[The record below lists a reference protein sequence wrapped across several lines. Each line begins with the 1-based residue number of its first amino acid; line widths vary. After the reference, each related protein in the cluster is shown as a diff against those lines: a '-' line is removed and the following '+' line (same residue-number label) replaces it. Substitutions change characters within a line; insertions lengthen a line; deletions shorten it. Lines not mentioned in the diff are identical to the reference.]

1 MHPPPYPPIPY
12 SLCKLSGL
20 YNEPTPLPSA
30 AALQMKWM
38 PLPRPVSTG
47 NCREVRWG
55 EARWGAAAWGR
66 LPRGARSPVAIRLK
80 YLHVAYLVR
89 IIRSLI
95 VTDSLRM
102 RPVVVHVL
110 LLLFMCCCCCSWC
123 CCCSLLSTL
132 GFFIAY
138 STYLLAK
145 QVAQSTV
152 RTAPI
157 TPTAHRRP
165 LATEPRSTTAT
176 VAAAAAL

>member
-1 MHPPPYPPIPY
+1 MR
-12 SLCKLSGL
+12 L
-20 YNEPTPLPSA
+20 
-30 AALQMKWM
+30 
-38 PLPRPVSTG
+38 
-47 NCREVRWG
+47 
-55 EARWGAAAWGR
+55 GAAAWGR

-110 LLLFMCCCCCSWC
+110 LLLLLLFVCCCCCSWC
-123 CCCSLLSTL
+123 CCCSSLSTL
-132 GFFIAY
+132 GFLIAY